1 MAESWGE
8 PEPMRLLPEWAGE
21 AVVPPD
27 LAALLAAAPA
37 VGVGENAGMTVLPES
52 VTDLTGHQP
61 ASGPD
66 APPAPPPAAVVD
78 GMAALI
84 GELPDP
90 AQTILR
96 MRLAG
101 RDPAEIA
108 GHLGLTVGQVRERLH
123 GGMSNLRDLF
133 YLYQRRLLAG

>member
-1 MAESWGE
+1 MAEPSGV
-8 PEPMRLLPEWAGE
+8 PEPMHLLPEWVGE
-21 AVVPPD
+21 AIVPPGVERQPARPGD
-27 LAALLAAAPA
+27 VVVNEGFVLLDE
-37 VGVGENAGMTVLPES
+37 V
-52 VTDLTGHQP
+52 VTDLSGQP
-61 ASGPD
+61 P
-66 APPAPPPAAVVD
+66 APPPGPPPPPPAAVVD
-78 GMAALI
+78 GIAALI

-123 GGMSNLRDLF
+123 GGMNNLRDLF